1 MVLIV
6 GASGQVGSRAVAH
19 AQGAGLSV
27 RAVTRDPSKLA
38 RAAERGVE
46 VVRGDLLSPDW
57 LTSALEGVDQVVF
70 AAHGLVPPSR
80 RNTPQAVDGEGAR
93 RLIDAAAR
101 AGVRQFVFVS
111 AGGARTE
118 TTVFGRVKR
127 ETERH
132 LEASGVPWTVLR
144 PSIFPEN
151 HALLLL
157 GEPVRAGKAVQFF
170 GAGEERLNWIS
181 ADDVAAD
188 AVRCLGDASTL
199 GTVRELRGSDHMSR
213 REALALVEEALGVQ
227 ARRQHLPVGV
237 MRVMRALT
245 PALHPGLHALID
257 LALDEIARD
266 GDAPDEVQRADWVGP
281 TRVRDVVRAW
291 AKGATAT
298 A

>member
-1 MVLIV
+1 MVLIA
-6 GASGQVGSRAVAH
+6 GATGQVGRRVVARALD
-19 AQGAGLSV
+19 AGLTV
-27 RAVTRDPSKLA
+27 RAVTRDPAKLSH
-38 RAAERGVE
+38 AAEHGVE
-46 VVRGDLLSPDW
+46 VINGDLLAPNW
-57 LTSALEGVDQVVF
+57 LASALDGVDRVVF

-93 RLIDAAAR
+93 RLIDASAR

-111 AGGARTE
+111 SAGARTE
-118 TTVFGRVKR
+118 ASLFGRIKR
-127 ETERH
+127 QTERH
-132 LEASGVPWTVLR
+132 LEASGVPFTVLR
-144 PSIFPEN
+144 PSVFPEN

-170 GAGEERLNWIS
+170 GTGEEPINWIS

-188 AVRCLGDASTL
+188 AVRALGDASTL
-199 GTVRELRGSDHMSR
+199 GTVRELRGSDHISR

-227 ARRQHLPVGV
+227 AKRQHLPVGV

-257 LALDEIARD
+257 LALDEIVRG
-266 GDAPDEVQRADWVGP
+266 GDPADEAQRADWVGP
-281 TRVRDVVRAW
+281 TRVQDVVQAW
-291 AKGATAT
+291 ANGATAT